1 MLLEPSGGRPGT
13 LLSAP
18 QRTGQPPTAE
28 SHLTQMSVVPRL
40 RNPDP
45 AQEAGPSL
53 DLIYPAANP
62 CGSMAKKEI
71 RKRHQVFSQKL
82 FFH

>member
-1 MLLEPSGGRPGT
+1 MPLNIL
-13 LLSAP
+13 
-18 QRTGQPPTAE
+18 QCTGQPPTTE

-45 AQEAGPSL
+45 AQEAGISL
-53 DLIYPAANP
+53 DLVEPAANP
-62 CGSMAKKEI
+62 CGSIAKKEI
-71 RKRHQVFSQKL
+71 RRIHQEMGKEL